1 MDESANYINGL
12 FGLQGKVA
20 IVSGST
26 GGLGHAMAL
35 ALFQSGVKV
44 VVNGRTEE
52 RAVAARDEMYLKTSR
67 TSGLLAL
74 EGDMSVAEEAKDV
87 VDRTIA
93 AFGRLDIIVNNAG
106 INVPEKTFEE
116 SSVDDWERL
125 SAGNIKGPINL
136 TKAALP
142 YLKLSPAGRIINLS
156 SIGGHVGLNH
166 NVLYSMTKA
175 AMLLFTQSL
184 AAELAS
190 ATGPTSRITVNS
202 VSPGVFATPMNAK
215 FEEGNTAREEILR
228 HIPVGRLGQPEELV
242 GVVLY
247 LASSAASYTTGAD
260 FKVDGG
266 YCAV

>member
-1 MDESANYINGL
+1 MRN
-12 FGLQGKVA
+12 
-20 IVSGST
+20 
-26 GGLGHAMAL
+26 
-35 ALFQSGVKV
+35 
-44 VVNGRTEE
+44 VNS
-52 RAVAARDEMYLKTSR
+52 SR
-67 TSGLLAL
+67 
-74 EGDMSVAEEAKDV
+74 
-87 VDRTIA
+87 
-93 AFGRLDIIVNNAG
+93 
-106 INVPEKTFEE
+106 
-116 SSVDDWERL
+116 
-125 SAGNIKGPINL
+125 NL

-142 YLKLSPAGRIINLS
+142 FLKLSPAGRIINLS

-175 AMLLFTQSL
+175 SMLLFTQSL

-215 FEEGNTAREEILR
+215 FEEGNPAREEILR

-247 LASSAASYTTGAD
+247 LASGAASYTTGAD